1 MPCTPPPPPPR
12 PLTMVVAVPMAVALA
27 VVEMMQV
34 YDAALASALT
44 AVLLLAAVLSPQSSR
59 RSALAAVLSPQC
71 SRRKPLLAAVLSP
84 LAAVLS
90 PQCSRRSPLRAAV
103 LLPQS
108 SRGWRW
114 VRSPGWSIVVEFLF
128 GQNVSFMC
136 SLPRRRRRRCRR
148 RYLSHVTYVVC
159 LKPCVC
165 MESSTRITDRSIA
178 LPSPGWSRV
187 RCTWTIRL
195 RAPLHAGRLVSP
207 TPPQNFTPP
216 RRISSGVTVARS
228 FRDDD
233 PRLCDVCMFRRVS
246 SPLFI
251 SPRWVVL
258 LHINSLPRSSHVR
271 CSACGR

>member
-1 MPCTPPPPPPR
+1 MYKKPCPALALRPTMPCTPPPPPR

-34 YDAALASALT
+34 YDAALASALTGT

-114 VRSPGWSIVVEFLF
+114 VRSPGWSIVVEFLI

-136 SLPRRRRRRCRR
+136 SRCRRRRRRCRR
-148 RYLSHVTYVVC
+148 RYLSHV
-159 LKPCVC
+159 
-165 MESSTRITDRSIA
+165 
-178 LPSPGWSRV
+178 
-187 RCTWTIRL
+187 
-195 RAPLHAGRLVSP
+195 
-207 TPPQNFTPP
+207 
-216 RRISSGVTVARS
+216 ARS
-228 FRDDD
+228 RM
-233 PRLCDVCMFRRVS
+233 PV
-246 SPLFI
+246 
-251 SPRWVVL
+251 
-258 LHINSLPRSSHVR
+258 RSDL
-271 CSACGR
+271 

>member
-1 MPCTPPPPPPR
+1 MFGLIDFALSAYVLPHKKTLSRSRFAAPTMPCTPPPPPPR

-103 LLPQS
+103 LSPQS

-148 RYLSHVTYVVC
+148 RYLSHTSHMS
-159 LKPCVC
+159 CV
-165 MESSTRITDRSIA
+165 
-178 LPSPGWSRV
+178 
-187 RCTWTIRL
+187 
-195 RAPLHAGRLVSP
+195 
-207 TPPQNFTPP
+207 
-216 RRISSGVTVARS
+216 
-228 FRDDD
+228 
-233 PRLCDVCMFRRVS
+233 
-246 SPLFI
+246 
-251 SPRWVVL
+251 
-258 LHINSLPRSSHVR
+258 
-271 CSACGR
+271 